1 MRTRAAKTAR
11 ERRQGAMQDK
21 QKYYIV
27 ERSKLPEVF
36 VKVVEAKRLLQ
47 SGKAKTVNDA
57 VERVGLSR
65 SAFYKY
71 RDSVNPFYELATDRI
86 ITFTISLDDEP
97 GVLSGILNQFAR
109 CGANVLTINQN
120 IPLNGQAI
128 VTISARMG
136 ESRTRLE
143 TLIRKIRTLEGVIKF
158 DILASEQEGNQTNG

>member
-11 ERRQGAMQDK
+11 ERRQSAMQDK

-109 CGANVLTINQN
+109 C
-120 IPLNGQAI
+120 
-128 VTISARMG
+128 MG
-136 ESRTRLE
+136 ESRARLE